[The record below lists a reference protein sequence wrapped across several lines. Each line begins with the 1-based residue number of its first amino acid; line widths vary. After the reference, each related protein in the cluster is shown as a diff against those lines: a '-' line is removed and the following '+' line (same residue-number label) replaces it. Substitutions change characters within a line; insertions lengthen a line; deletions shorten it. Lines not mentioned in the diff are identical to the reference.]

1 MLIIRLVALDENV
14 FLAHSPENFHAGYS
28 ITIFQ
33 QLAHINADVGF
44 VLGDAEFFA
53 YGAADVD
60 MAGFFEIFS
69 HVLAFQSDCVKTYI
83 VDFTDRQTPFFEI
96 LDETWM

>member
-44 VLGDAEFFA
+44 VLVDAEFFA

-60 MAGFFEIFS
+60 MAGFLQIFS
-69 HVLAFQSDCVKTYI
+69 HVLAFQADCVKTHI
-83 VDFTDRQTPFFEI
+83 VDFADSQTPFFEI
-96 LDETWM
+96 MDETWM